1 MRRTAL
7 ACALAAALLA
17 NGAAQARPPAAAEP
31 VVPPGLQYLYGSGEA
46 AALSEQAYNA
56 LLGFVIERVWRDH
69 EHKPAAGDKEQAVL
83 APGATLADPKWLP
96 CDGKP
101 LAVVFDVDETI
112 LLNLG
117 FEYDDATHP
126 GRPYADTLWESWE
139 KAGVDKVAPVPGAIT
154 AVGELRRLG
163 VTVIFNTN
171 RNAST
176 ASFTEAALTHAGFGP
191 AVHGQTLFLK
201 GDLGSGSG
209 KDSRRAAI
217 AAKYCVIAMGGDQLG
232 DFSDLFVG
240 TPGQR
245 RALASTAPIAQQF
258 GIRWFVLPNPVYGA
272 GLKGRLDEIIPA
284 DKRWNSEHT
293 SDPKEPN

>member
-1 MRRTAL
+1 VRR
-7 ACALAAALLA
+7 AALVWALFA
-17 NGAAQARPPAAAEP
+17 SCVAPVAQAEPAPANAA
-31 VVPPGLQYLYGSGEA
+31 PPGVQYLYGSGEA

-56 LLGFVIERVWRDH
+56 LLGFVFERVWRDH
-69 EHKPAAGDKEQAVL
+69 EHKPAGGDKDQAVL

-117 FEYDDATHP
+117 FEYDDAVHS
-126 GRPYADTLWESWE
+126 GRPYDDKRWVSWE
-139 KAGVDKVAPVPGAIT
+139 MAGIEKVVPVPGALAT
-154 AVGELRRLG
+154 VSALRQMG

-171 RNAST
+171 RNAFT
-176 ASFTEAALTHAGFGP
+176 AGFTETALIHAGFGP
-191 AVHGQTLFLK
+191 AVHGETLFLK

-209 KDSRRAAI
+209 KDSRRTAI

-240 TPGQR
+240 TPAER
-245 RALASTAPIAQQF
+245 RTLASTPPIAQQF
-258 GIRWFVLPNPVYGA
+258 GVRWFVLPNPVYGA
-272 GLKGRLDEIIPA
+272 GLKGGLDEIIPT
-284 DKRWNSEHT
+284 DKRW
-293 SDPKEPN
+293 DPDDKEQK